1 MTEDRLILRYPKT
14 QAAAKVEVA
23 AADAIAVEEEAIEMI
38 VATAAEEKEVSK
50 SAVAVLKV
58 AATSQN
64 SKVKAEGV
72 RLVQTQKAQEE
83 DAEEKDNS
91 E

>member
-1 MTEDRLILRYPKT
+1 MAVVVI
-14 QAAAKVEVA
+14 AAK
-23 AADAIAVEEEAIEMI
+23 EEATETT
-38 VATAAEEKEVSK
+38 VAMAAEEKEDSK

-72 RLVQTQKAQEE
+72 RLVQTQKAQAE

>member
-1 MTEDRLILRYPKT
+1 MAVVAI
-14 QAAAKVEVA
+14 AAK
-23 AADAIAVEEEAIEMI
+23 EEATETT
-38 VATAAEEKEVSK
+38 VAMAAEEKVVSK
-50 SAVAVLKV
+50 NAAVVLMEEIN
-58 AATSQN
+58 QN